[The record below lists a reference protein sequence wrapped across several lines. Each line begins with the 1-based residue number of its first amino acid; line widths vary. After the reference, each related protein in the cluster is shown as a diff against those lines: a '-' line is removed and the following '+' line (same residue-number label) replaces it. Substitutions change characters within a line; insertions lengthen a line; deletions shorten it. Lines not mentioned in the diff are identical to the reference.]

1 MTRTSLFLRA
11 SVAAIGLLAAACDHV
26 TNGPEAAF
34 NPVTRFPIAVEPR
47 MATMRIPYDG
57 PRMTAD
63 PNTAAQ
69 LERFAKD
76 YLDRGTGSIAVS
88 ATRRNPQAASEI
100 ADRLVALGIPRARIM
115 VGNQDTADG
124 SNDVRINYIR
134 YEAQAPSCGD
144 WSTNLAETS
153 ANLTSPNFGCA
164 TQKNLAAM
172 VADPRDLVSPRPLDP
187 DDAQRRLT
195 VLEKY
200 RKGET
205 TVAEKAASQSGA
217 VTAVAQG
224 GGM

>member
-1 MTRTSLFLRA
+1 
-11 SVAAIGLLAAACDHV
+11 
-26 TNGPEAAF
+26 
-34 NPVTRFPIAVEPR
+34 
-47 MATMRIPYDG
+47 
-57 PRMTAD
+57 
-63 PNTAAQ
+63 
-69 LERFAKD
+69 
-76 YLDRGTGSIAVS
+76 
-88 ATRRNPQAASEI
+88 
-100 ADRLVALGIPRARIM
+100 M
-115 VGNQDTADG
+115 VGNQDLADG

-195 VLEKY
+195 VLDKY

-205 TVAEKAASQSGA
+205 TVAEKTTAQSGA